1 MDKPNPEQLKER
13 LAEQYD
19 KFAAKSHELFE
30 ASREKSREALNVA
43 IEKTREQMTALGELS
58 AEQGKLF
65 QEYMKRDLEQTAEEM
80 RQLGEQA
87 KERLHPSR
95 LGAGALSSLAALL
108 QLGGD
113 ALWKMSK
120 QADQA
125 LIYKTGELTSAGT
138 LTCMNC
144 LHQMHFSETRHIPP
158 CPTCRK
164 TTFKKSY

>member
-13 LAEQYD
+13 LTEQYD
-19 KFAAKSHELFE
+19 KFAAKSRELFE
-30 ASREKSREALNVA
+30 ASRDKSQEALNVA

-58 AEQGKLF
+58 SEQGKLF

-80 RQLGEQA
+80 RQLGEHA

-95 LGAGALSSLAALL
+95 VGAGALSSLAALL

-120 QADQA
+120 KADQA
-125 LIYKTGELTSAGT
+125 LTYSTGEITSAGT
-138 LTCMNC
+138 LTCMSC
-144 LHQMHFSETRHIPP
+144 MHKMHFSKTGHIPP
-158 CPTCRK
+158 CPKCLK